1 MAEMTPRE
9 RVWAALNHQEP
20 DRVPLDIGG
29 GASTTIIEEGYANL
43 KEHLGVKAEPRI
55 LNKIFRMA
63 RLDESVMQRLGSDCR
78 PLGLRAP
85 VNWTPPPAEPG
96 KFTDIWDITWKQAHY
111 GDGCYY
117 WELDNC
123 PMAEAS
129 VEDIETYP
137 WPDLDDPGLVSCLVS
152 LRRDP
157 QFAELAVAWE
167 TLPAAIRTGIVTMAR
182 TTRQNIE

>member
-1 MAEMTPRE
+1 MAEMTSRE

-29 GASTTIIEEGYANL
+29 GASTTIIEEGYENL
-43 KEHLGVKAEPRI
+43 KQRWGVESDPKL

-96 KFTDIWDITWKQAHY
+96 KFTDIWGITWKQAHY

-129 VEDIETYP
+129 VEDIETIHGP
-137 WPDLDDPGLVSCLVS
+137 TWTIPGSLLAWRKTLRSFTRKPTTPSWRMADSRAFGSLDTCCGVLSN
-152 LRRDP
+152 R
-157 QFAELAVAWE
+157 
-167 TLPAAIRTGIVTMAR
+167 
-182 TTRQNIE
+182 